1 MKTSRAKSSPHM
13 RPKAGSQTIRTGH
26 SPEAMKRAIMDNL
39 NFIQGRVPLTATRND
54 WYMALAYT
62 VRDRIL
68 HRWMQT
74 IETYMR
80 SKEKSVNT

>member
-1 MKTSRAKSSPHM
+1 MKKSKTTASP
-13 RPKAGSQTIRTGH
+13 RKRKPAVNVRTGL
-26 SPEAMKRAIMDNL
+26 SPEALERAIMDNL
-39 NFIQGRVPLTATRND
+39 YLVQGRIPRTATRND

-74 IETYMR
+74 IETYMGH
-80 SKEKSVNT
+80 KDKSVSYF